1 VDTDR
6 TTVSVNLETWRRL
19 NEKKDPGDSMDD
31 VIDTALDALEAT
43 A

>member
-1 VDTDR
+1 MANDR
-6 TTVSVNLETWRRL
+6 TTVAVDGDTWRRL
-19 NEKKDPGDSMDD
+19 NEKKNPGDTMDD